1 MSYETIFL
9 ILFASLGFYIKI
21 KYGIIISLFWLISIL
36 FNFFLTTWG
45 IYMNVEDNEEC
56 EIIYINKKGDYNN
69 LYQYLN
75 EFNKIKKMF
84 KLPDIYK
91 PFGIFYDN
99 PLKNKNKLDKMRSI
113 IGIIK
118 YEKYNEELKK
128 IKFNDEKLKI
138 YLKESNYKISFLHK
152 CKGIICEY
160 ESTFKILGNF
170 IFISKIYI
178 KNITQKF
185 FTRLFNPEW
194 KDSNIKNARR
204 NYNKKCGILEIYDKY
219 KMRIFI
225 PTIND
230 KYFNIN

>member
-1 MSYETIFL
+1 MNYETIFL
-9 ILFASLGFYIKI
+9 LLFASLGFYIKI

-75 EFNKIKKMF
+75 EFNKIEKMF

-118 YEKYNEELKK
+118 YEKDNEELKK

-138 YLKESNYKISFLHK
+138 YLKENNYKIYFLPK

>member
-1 MSYETIFL
+1 MNYETIFL
-9 ILFASLGFYIKI
+9 ILFAALGFYIKI
-21 KYGIIISLFWLISIL
+21 KYGIIITAFWLTSIL

-45 IYMNVEDNEEC
+45 IFMNVEENSEC
-56 EIIYINKKGDYNN
+56 ELIYVSKKGDYNN
-69 LYQYLN
+69 LYQNLN
-75 EFNKIKKMF
+75 EFYTIKKKF

-99 PLKNKNKLDKMRSI
+99 PLKNKNKLEKMRSI

-118 YEKYNEELKK
+118 YNKDDEELKK
-128 IKFNDEKLKI
+128 IKFNDEEFII
-138 YLKESNYKISFLHK
+138 YMKEQSYKIINLSK
-152 CKGIICEY
+152 NKGIICEY
-160 ESTFKILGNF
+160 ESSLRIIHNF

-185 FTRLFNPEW
+185 FTRLYNPEW

-219 KMRIFI
+219 KMTIFI
-225 PTIND
+225 PTVND
-230 KYFNIN
+230 KYFNIS

>member
-1 MSYETIFL
+1 MNYETIFL
-9 ILFASLGFYIKI
+9 ILFAALGFYIKI
-21 KYGIIISLFWLISIL
+21 KYGIIITAFWLTSVL

-45 IYMNVEDNEEC
+45 IFMNVEENDEC
-56 EIIYINKKGDYNN
+56 ELIYISKKGDYNN
-69 LYQYLN
+69 LYQHLN
-75 EFNKIKKMF
+75 EFYTIKKKF

-99 PLKNKNKLDKMRSI
+99 PLKNKNKLEKMRSI

-118 YEKYNEELKK
+118 YNKDDEELKK
-128 IKFNDEKLKI
+128 IKFTDEEFKK
-138 YLKESNYKISFLHK
+138 YMKEQSYKIINLSK
-152 CKGIICEY
+152 SKGIICEY
-160 ESTFKILGNF
+160 ESSLRIIHNF

-185 FTRLFNPEW
+185 FTRLYNPEW

-219 KMRIFI
+219 KMTIFI
-225 PTIND
+225 PTVND
-230 KYFNIN
+230 KYFNIS

>member
-1 MSYETIFL
+1 MNYETIFL
-9 ILFASLGFYIKI
+9 ILFAALGFYIKI
-21 KYGIIISLFWLISIL
+21 KYGIIITAFWLTSVL

-45 IYMNVEDNEEC
+45 IYMNVEENDEC
-56 EIIYINKKGDYNN
+56 ELIYISKKGDYNN
-69 LYQYLN
+69 LYQHLN
-75 EFNKIKKMF
+75 EFYTIKKKF

-99 PLKNKNKLDKMRSI
+99 PLKNKNKLEKMRSI

-118 YEKYNEELKK
+118 YNKDDEELKK
-128 IKFNDEKLKI
+128 IKFNEEEFIK
-138 YLKESNYKISFLHK
+138 YMKEQSYKIINLSK
-152 CKGIICEY
+152 SKGIICEY
-160 ESTFKILGNF
+160 ESSLRIIHNF

-185 FTRLFNPEW
+185 FTRLYNPEW

-219 KMRIFI
+219 KMTIFI
-225 PTIND
+225 PTVND
-230 KYFNIN
+230 KYFNIS

>member
-9 ILFASLGFYIKI
+9 ILFASLGFCIKI
-21 KYGIIISLFWLISIL
+21 KYGIIITSLWLTSII

-45 IYMNVEDNEEC
+45 IYMNVEENEQC
-56 EIIYINKKGDYNN
+56 EIIYISKKGDYNN
-69 LYQYLN
+69 LYQN
-75 EFNKIKKMF
+75 FTEFYSIKKKF
-84 KLPDIYK
+84 NLPDIYK

-99 PLKNKNKLDKMRSI
+99 PEKNKNKLDKMRSI

-118 YEKYNEELKK
+118 YEKDNEELKK
-128 IKFNDEKLKI
+128 LKFDEDKLKI
-138 YLKESNYKISFLHK
+138 YLKENNYKIISLPK

-160 ESTFKILGNF
+160 ESSFRILGNF

-185 FTRLFNPEW
+185 FTRLYNPEW

-204 NYNKKCGILEIYDKY
+204 NYNKKCGILEIYEKY

>member
-1 MSYETIFL
+1 MNYETIFL
-9 ILFASLGFYIKI
+9 ILFAALGFYIKI
-21 KYGIIISLFWLISIL
+21 KYGIIITAFWLTSIL

-45 IYMNVEDNEEC
+45 IFMNVEENGEC
-56 EIIYINKKGDYNN
+56 ELIYVSKKGDYNN
-69 LYQYLN
+69 LYQNLN
-75 EFNKIKKMF
+75 EFYTIKKKF

-99 PLKNKNKLDKMRSI
+99 PIKNKNKLEKMRSI

-118 YEKYNEELKK
+118 YNKDDEELKK
-128 IKFNDEKLKI
+128 IKFNDEEFKK
-138 YLKESNYKISFLHK
+138 YMKEQNYKIINLSK
-152 CKGIICEY
+152 SKGIICEY
-160 ESTFKILGNF
+160 ESSLRIIHNF

-185 FTRLFNPEW
+185 FTRLYNPEW

-219 KMRIFI
+219 KMTIFI
-225 PTIND
+225 PTVND
-230 KYFNIN
+230 KYFNIS

>member
-69 LYQYLN
+69 LYQN
-75 EFNKIKKMF
+75 FTEFYSIKKKF
-84 KLPDIYK
+84 NLPDIYK

-99 PLKNKNKLDKMRSI
+99 PVKNKNKLDKMRSI

-118 YEKYNEELKK
+118 YEKDNEELKK
-128 IKFNDEKLKI
+128 LKI
-138 YLKESNYKISFLHK
+138 TEVNQKPV
-152 CKGIICEY
+152 IIIPY
-160 ESTFKILGNF
+160 FIL
-170 IFISKIYI
+170 I
-178 KNITQKF
+178 
-185 FTRLFNPEW
+185 
-194 KDSNIKNARR
+194 
-204 NYNKKCGILEIYDKY
+204 
-219 KMRIFI
+219 
-225 PTIND
+225 
-230 KYFNIN
+230 